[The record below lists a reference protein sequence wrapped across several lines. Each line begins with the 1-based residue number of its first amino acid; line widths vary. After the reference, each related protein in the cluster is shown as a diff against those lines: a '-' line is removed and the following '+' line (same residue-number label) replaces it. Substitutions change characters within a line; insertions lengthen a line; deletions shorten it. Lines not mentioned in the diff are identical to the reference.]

1 MDIQKLADEAQI
13 GTSYIDVTGKEVVIS
28 PECREDTLRL
38 MGWPLDD
45 EHAVAE
51 LKKRR
56 EQKQCD
62 DMLEAVTVLND
73 DDFPFIYI
81 KTRADIRETA
91 VITTMLELE
100 DGARI
105 SEARPLEEIE
115 IASYFFIEGLKKD
128 SRDAVRSASQRAK
141 DEDSSAGVKTDG
153 KSSSSQNPLVEYD
166 NRRLILSQGVLSG
179 IPYGYHHFSC
189 VVTDGYRIFN
199 SRRMLLI
206 RAPSK
211 TYMPESLIKEDSL
224 ERIKAELIK
233 QQVPLQASEKSSDEY
248 RSIQALKEETALQN
262 GSSEDASDVRAS
274 DRISKSSLK
283 KDPLKKSDLA
293 CRNYSPEHNEVSGDF
308 ASVKIA
314 DKLDLNT
321 DTRKVWGVSIQLYAL
336 RSKKNWGIGD
346 FEDLKDLLPEI
357 AKKGGHF
364 VGLNPLHAGYPASPD
379 PSNCS
384 PYSPSSRLFLNIAY
398 ISVPSVPEYLS
409 CKEACAEVASEEFKR
424 KVKALREREYVDW
437 HGVLELKLKVL
448 RLIFRHMHVDD
459 RRSNRGRKFLSFIE
473 QGGDSLMNMATYGA
487 IQEELFN
494 QGIDASGWQAFPREL
509 SHCNSPFVEVW
520 RNEHSELVRFYCYLQ
535 FLAQEQLDAAFEKG
549 REAHMAVGIYRDL
562 AVGVSAGSCDVWGDL
577 DRIYRTEASV
587 GAPPDPLGPQGQVWG
602 LVPMDPVALK
612 DTAYDA
618 MIKLYRSNMQS
629 CGALRIDHAAGL
641 NRLWWVRDGHKASE
655 GAYVKSNMHDLLGII
670 CLESHRNHCMIIA
683 EDLGTIPQDLR
694 DALSKCGALSY
705 KIFLYERAGDGGFI
719 APDDYPRTAM
729 AALTTHDMPTLKGW
743 WNCLDLKEGIRMG
756 IYTKE
761 QSEALEKDRE
771 NAKKRMFDSMR
782 YFNTLLP
789 GVDHDPEKVEFSDD
803 LVLSMQQHFCS
814 TNALL
819 CSSQLEDWCQVEKPV
834 NVPGTMR
841 EYPNWSRK
849 LNKDLDEIFSDVR
862 VKRLTAAMTKAREG

>member
-28 PECREDTLRL
+28 PRCREDTLRL

-45 EHAVAE
+45 EHAVKE
-51 LKKRR
+51 LKQRR

-62 DMLEAVTVLND
+62 EMLEAVTVLND

-91 VITTMLELE
+91 AITTTLELE
-100 DGARI
+100 DGTRI
-105 SEARPLEEIE
+105 TEARPLEEIE
-115 IASYFFIEGLKKD
+115 IASYFFIEDLKKD
-128 SRDAVRSASQRAK
+128 GKGAGKAASQRC
-141 DEDSSAGVKTDG
+141 SSATFKGNFDNVSLQD
-153 KSSSSQNPLVEYD
+153 NLIEYD
-166 NRRLILSQGVLSG
+166 KRRLILPREVFSK

-206 RAPSK
+206 KAPSK
-211 TYMPESLIKEDSL
+211 TYMPESLIKEGSL
-224 ERIKAELIK
+224 ERIKADL
-233 QQVPLQASEKSSDEY
+233 
-248 RSIQALKEETALQN
+248 LKEQAQLLP
-262 GSSEDASDVRAS
+262 SSSVAEERYPSL
-274 DRISKSSLK
+274 ISKERNFDALLK
-283 KDPLKKSDLA
+283 ENTNVQSIKGNSKKELLKKSELA
-293 CRNYSPEHNEVSGDF
+293 CKKESSLDNETSFGDI

-314 DKLDLNT
+314 NKLDLNT
-321 DTRKVWGVSIQLYAL
+321 DTKKVWGVSIQLYAL

-379 PSNCS
+379 PTNCS
-384 PYSPSSRLFLNIAY
+384 PYSPASRLFLNIAY

-448 RLIFRHMHVDD
+448 RLIFKHMHVDD
-459 RRSNRGRKFLSFIE
+459 KRSNRGRKFLAFIE
-473 QGGDSLMNMATYGA
+473 QGGDNLLNMATYGA

-577 DRIYRTEASV
+577 DKIYRTEASV

-612 DTAYDA
+612 DTAYDV

-683 EDLGTIPQDLR
+683 EDLGTIPQELR

-719 APDDYPRTAM
+719 APNDYPRTAM

-743 WNCLDLKEGIRMG
+743 WNCLDLKEGIKMG

-789 GVDHDPEKVEFSDD
+789 SVAHDPDKVVFSDD

-841 EYPNWSRK
+841 EYPNWRRK
-849 LNKDLDEIFSDVR
+849 LNKDLDEIFSDDS
-862 VKRLTAAMTKAREG
+862 VKRLTTAMTKAREG